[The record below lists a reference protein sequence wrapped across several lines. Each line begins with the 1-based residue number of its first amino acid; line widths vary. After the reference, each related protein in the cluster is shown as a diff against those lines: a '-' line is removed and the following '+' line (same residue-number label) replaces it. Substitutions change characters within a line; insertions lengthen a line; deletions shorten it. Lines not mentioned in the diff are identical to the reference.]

1 MVQTME
7 EEVWHCQEG
16 AWHEIEGP
24 LEESEVACTRF
35 SWQYLPL
42 GRFVGIMSPWYADAV
57 YELGPE
63 TSLVECFW
71 LASLPGA
78 EGQEIAN
85 GIVQWSALKW
95 SKRYCIRRWPSW

>member
-7 EEVWHCQEG
+7 EEVSHFQEG

-42 GRFVGIMSPWYADAV
+42 GRFLGIMSPWHADAV
-57 YELGPE
+57 YQVGPE

-71 LASLPGA
+71 SAWHPRA
-78 EGQEIAN
+78 EG
-85 GIVQWSALKW
+85 
-95 SKRYCIRRWPSW
+95 R